1 MFKLFSREID
11 QKQKIE
17 QFGGFLMLALAAVY
31 AFICSP
37 VNIFSYSN
45 ILISN
50 SAFPIFWDFI
60 NDAVQ
65 YLYLWIAF
73 AFVIYFSTKYS
84 IKECWKLLT
93 FFTSCSLGRYLFSL
107 LISLAINND
116 WEVFGYEFKYVLIDV
131 LSDLLMMGAVILLIY
146 LTVVRNTKQGTRIES
161 VQYVSLLQISNPLIR
176 CILASAFVPA
186 LLRVVARIFY
196 DLFLGAPQGK
206 ADLISMIVYYTGDI
220 LCGVIGYLVIFLL
233 VSQLK
238 LKDEEA
244 RQRD

>member
-84 IKECWKLLT
+84 IKDCWRLLA
-93 FFTSCSLGRYLFSL
+93 FFASCSLGRYLFSL

-161 VQYVSLLQISNPLIR
+161 VQDVSLLQISNPLIR

-186 LLRVVARIFY
+186 LSRVVARIFY
-196 DLFLGAPQGK
+196 DLFLGAPQGYPLRRDRISG
-206 ADLISMIVYYTGDI
+206 DLF
-220 LCGVIGYLVIFLL
+220 IGFTV
-233 VSQLK
+233 
-238 LKDEEA
+238 EA
-244 RQRD
+244 EGRGGSST